1 MPHPVAS
8 AASPALS
15 PELLANYTEPLF
27 KVALA
32 RVGAPSL
39 LFPDYFF
46 AVKEMVARGQQAF
59 LHCTSVMVTLW
70 IPRVSTI

>member
-1 MPHPVAS
+1 MRGGLGASTWTAS
-8 AASPALS
+8 AAPSEGLQCRTPWPARLPQRVLS

-39 LFPDYFF
+39 LFPDYF
-46 AVKEMVARGQQAF
+46 
-59 LHCTSVMVTLW
+59 LL
-70 IPRVSTI
+70 

>member
-1 MPHPVAS
+1 MRGGLGAS
-8 AASPALS
+8 TWTASEAQSKGLQCRTPWPARLPQRFLS

-39 LFPDYFF
+39 LFPDYF
-46 AVKEMVARGQQAF
+46 
-59 LHCTSVMVTLW
+59 LL
-70 IPRVSTI
+70 